1 MRVSW
6 FSGSVFQ
13 ILWMAALLL
22 IGQNGHAQSFM
33 PATLEFAAPKEVS
46 PMGTIGI
53 TIKVISR
60 DGRGYDDLEYQGSL
74 PSPLVWASA
83 PVSSCGGS
91 VSVDGAELTLDAV
104 KLPGAGV
111 GYPPNPISCSFVGS
125 VIWSAKTCA
134 PERALTYTITTT
146 EFMNGVGPTTEQGEA
161 PQQVLLENMTDT
173 LNCLSLPGG
182 AGTAH
187 AVPTLSFYA
196 VLSLSL
202 AVALAGFWARGR
214 RG

>member
-46 PMGTIGI
+46 PMGSIQL
-53 TIKVISR
+53 TIKVTSV
-60 DGRGYDDLEYQGSL
+60 DGRGYSDLQYKGSL
-74 PSPLVWASA
+74 PSPLVWAAA
-83 PVSSCGGS
+83 PVSNCAGT
-91 VSVDGAELTLDAV
+91 VTVNGAELTLDGV
-104 KLPGAGV
+104 VLPSAGAE
-111 GYPPNPISCSFVGS
+111 YPAGPNDCSFVGN
-125 VIWSAKTCA
+125 VIWNAKSCA
-134 PERALTYTITTT
+134 PASAQTYTITNTQLT
-146 EFMNGVGPTTEQGEA
+146 DNGSQA
-161 PQQVLLENMTDT
+161 IISSMTDT